1 MPPSALLG
9 FRFRA
14 CSLAEEIRALAKP
27 FEFALVGR
35 FPGRR
40 PTVDAIRKFC
50 FNLKLI
56 GDFSVTVL
64 NARNVLI
71 KLVNDFDYC
80 RIFAHRS
87 YFVQNCLMK
96 VVKWSPHLDV
106 EVDSPVVPIWV
117 SFPLLRP
124 HLFSPRILFG
134 LGSIFGK
141 PLKSD
146 LATASGSR
154 PSVARI
160 LVEMDVT
167 VKHADKVWV
176 GSVESGYVQ
185 SVIFDDIPK
194 FCVHCNSLG
203 HSKGSCTILHSNL
216 VTSKPTI
223 DLGGVPVPTVS
234 AEVEDVVNNNVVIVP
249 NVVGLNNDVA
259 APCGELSPNPHVDLT
274 LEIVQDGNVL
284 CEVGCMGVAENLLSP
299 NALPFVPSS
308 DVSRLLAEKV
318 VCDNLAENV
327 VSPKTNLV
335 VCEKLVSNPNGVDD
349 GLPGDS
355 AVLGN
360 EEVSESRKV
369 QSAVG
374 DQVLG
379 NFINVPVNLSA
390 ANIVVGSNSGMEVRS
405 HGDWLNNSS
414 EVDSDSESFSDPN
427 FDFKMVPDRSIKASV
442 RGKLWKR
449 GGRRR

>member
-9 FRFRA
+9 FHFRA
-14 CSLAEEIRALAKP
+14 CSLA
-27 FEFALVGR
+27 
-35 FPGRR
+35 
-40 PTVDAIRKFC
+40 
-50 FNLKLI
+50 
-56 GDFSVTVL
+56 
-64 NARNVLI
+64 
-71 KLVNDFDYC
+71 
-80 RIFAHRS
+80 
-87 YFVQNCLMK
+87 
-96 VVKWSPHLDV
+96 
-106 EVDSPVVPIWV
+106 
-117 SFPLLRP
+117 
-124 HLFSPRILFG
+124 
-134 LGSIFGK
+134 GSIFGK

-154 PSVARI
+154 SSVARI

-167 VKHADKVWV
+167 VKHPDKVWV

-203 HSKGSCTILHSNL
+203 HSKGSCTILHPNL

-223 DLGGVPVPTVS
+223 DLGGVSVPTVS
-234 AEVEDVVNNNVVIVP
+234 AAVDDVVNNNVVIVP

-274 LEIVQDGNVL
+274 LEIVQDGNV
-284 CEVGCMGVAENLLSP
+284 
-299 NALPFVPSS
+299 
-308 DVSRLLAEKV
+308 VS
-318 VCDNLAENV
+318 DNLAENV

-390 ANIVVGSNSGMEVRS
+390 ANIVVGSNSGKEVRS
-405 HGDWLNNSS
+405 HSDWLNNSS
-414 EVDSDSESFSDPN
+414 EGDSDSESFSDPD
-427 FDFKMVPDRSIKASV
+427 FDFKMVHDRSIKASV